1 MQKMLQLLGDR
12 RAMLQEEGKSQRGFT
27 LVELLVVVIII
38 GILAGI
44 AIPVFL
50 NQRES
55 AWRAE
60 VESDLKNAA
69 LAAETY
75 SVQKGGSYDGLT
87 LDKLVEQG
95 FETNVAGT
103 GYLTVVET
111 DSNFT
116 IVAKHPDLGGDTLKY
131 DSNAGGLQEWV
142 EATTPPTTPSN

>member
-1 MQKMLQLLGDR
+1 MQNLLRALGDR
-12 RAMLQEEGKSQRGFT
+12 RIALKDGKQSQRGFT

-60 VESDLKNAA
+60 VETDLKNAA

-75 SVQKGGSYDGLT
+75 SVQNNGSYTGMTEQLLVDDFDLQQSQDG
-87 LDKLVEQG
+87 DDYLV
-95 FETNVAGT
+95 VA
-103 GYLTVVET
+103 VT
-111 DSNFT
+111 DGGSNFT
-116 IVAKHPDLGGDTLKY
+116 ITGTHPDLDQTLVY
-131 DSNAGGLQEWV
+131 NSGAGGLQDWTD
-142 EATTPPTTPSN
+142 APAGD

>member
-1 MQKMLQLLGDR
+1 MQNLLRALGDR
-12 RAMLQEEGKSQRGFT
+12 RIALKDGKQSQRGFT

-69 LAAETY
+69 LAAETVAV
-75 SVQKGGSYDGLT
+75 SNGGSYATVTDATLTAEGFQESSAASTLVVTSADVDGFVLT
-87 LDKLVEQG
+87 I
-95 FETNVAGT
+95 TNT
-103 GYLTVVET
+103 
-111 DSNFT
+111 
-116 IVAKHPDLGGDTLKY
+116 DLGQSLAY
-131 DSNAGGLQEWV
+131 NSEAGGIQTWSAV
-142 EATTPPTTPSN
+142 TP